1 MGRRRDGR
9 LDACLAGV
17 EGWHRPGGDHEPA
30 SIGRPVIGGRPGA
43 PILFI
48 VNPSS
53 GAGKAGR
60 EWAAIETWLPA
71 SGLPYE
77 AALTTRPLEATEIAQ
92 HAVLESRPVV
102 VAVGGD
108 GTLNE
113 VVNGFFRNGAP
124 LPTSSKM
131 AMGPLGTGGDFRRT
145 LRIPNDPKQAVDVL
159 RTGMVRRLDAGCVTF
174 TTADG
179 GTAVRHFIN
188 IADAGLGGDVV
199 YLVGNGTRKFGSAA
213 YTIGGLRALMR
224 FKNKP
229 MSINVDGVTHD
240 IPKAQ
245 QIVIAN
251 CQFFGGG
258 MQMAPSASP
267 TDGVF
272 DVIVVKDA
280 GKIETM
286 RGINDFLNGKHLDN
300 GNPKIELMYGKRIS
314 VTSPEKVRIDLD
326 GEDVGFLPALFEIQ
340 PGAIEFITPR

>member
-1 MGRRRDGR
+1 MDARVASGQGRHRSGRIDESSRRRRREIGS
-9 LDACLAGV
+9 
-17 EGWHRPGGDHEPA
+17 RPG
-30 SIGRPVIGGRPGA
+30 S

-48 VNPSS
+48 VNPAS

-60 EWAAIETWLPA
+60 EWAGIESWLPS

-77 AALTTRPLEATEIAQ
+77 VALTTRPLEATEIAQ
-92 HAVLESRPVV
+92 RAVRESRPVV

-124 LPTSSKM
+124 LPTTTKL
-131 AMGPLGTGGDFRRT
+131 AMVPLGTGGDFRRT
-145 LRIPNDPKQAVDVL
+145 LRIPIDTRQAIEVL
-159 RTGMVRRLDAGCVTF
+159 RNGMVRRLDAGCVTYQN
-174 TTADG
+174 ADG
-179 GTAVRHFIN
+179 STGVRHFIN

-199 YLVGNGTRKFGSAA
+199 YIVGNGTKRFGSAT
-213 YTIGGLRALMR
+213 YTLAGLRALIN

-229 MSINVDGVTHD
+229 MTVDIDGSVHELK
-240 IPKAQ
+240 KAQ
-245 QIVIAN
+245 QVVIAN

-272 DVIVVKDA
+272 DVVLIKDA

-286 RGINDFLNGKHLDN
+286 RGMNDIRSGKHLDQS
-300 GNPKIELMYGKRIS
+300 NPKMELMYGKRVS
-314 VTSPEKVRIDLD
+314 VSSPARVRIDID
-326 GEDVGFLPALFEIQ
+326 GEAVGFLPALFEIQ
-340 PGAIEFITPR
+340 PSAIEFITPR